1 MPEYEKM
8 YAILC
13 GTVDEVIEPLEAIP
27 EADPQVQCLRRA
39 LLEAEEVYVGEEGT

>member
-13 GTVDEVIEPLEAIP
+13 GAVEVIEPLEVIP